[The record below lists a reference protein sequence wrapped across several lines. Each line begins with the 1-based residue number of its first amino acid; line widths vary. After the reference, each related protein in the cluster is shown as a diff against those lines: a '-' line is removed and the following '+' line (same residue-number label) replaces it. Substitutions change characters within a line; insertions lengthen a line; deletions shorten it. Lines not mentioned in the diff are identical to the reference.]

1 MPTMTDRKP
10 PTVSFPD
17 WIEHQIR
24 DAERAG
30 AFENLPGAGK
40 PIPNIDR
47 PQDDLD
53 WVANFLRREQ
63 VDVAS
68 VLPPALALAKEVED
82 LPGRLA
88 KHRSEAEVRHLV
100 EDLNDRI
107 RRAHRQPQVGPP
119 IRVRPVNVGAVVEQ
133 WRVERAAR
141 TAPAASPAVEPAV
154 PPQSP
159 RSTLRARLARLRRYS
174 APS

>member
-1 MPTMTDRKP
+1 MTERKP
-10 PTVSFPD
+10 PTVSFPS

-24 DAERAG
+24 RAERNG

-40 PIPNIDR
+40 PIPDIDR

-63 VDVAS
+63 VDVTS

-88 KHRSEAEVRHLV
+88 KRRSEAEVRRVV

-107 RRAHRQPQVGPP
+107 RRAHRAPQVGPP
-119 IRVRPVNVGAVVEQ
+119 IRVRPVNVDAVVQQ
-133 WRVERAAR
+133 WQGNRAAR
-141 TAPAASPAVEPAV
+141 TPPSTSLQV
-154 PPQSP
+154 PPQP
-159 RSTLRARLARLRRYS
+159 AQRPARRSLRARLTRRQWP
-174 APS
+174 AV